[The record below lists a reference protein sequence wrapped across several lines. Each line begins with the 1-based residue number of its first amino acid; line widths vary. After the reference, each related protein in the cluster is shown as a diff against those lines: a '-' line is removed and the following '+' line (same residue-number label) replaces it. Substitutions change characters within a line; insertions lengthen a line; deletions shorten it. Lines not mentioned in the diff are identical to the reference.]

1 VAQKKPAGR
10 STMICFPEVV
20 QVTYMDAFPF
30 GIFSP
35 MLYVLRVFAWMVSG
49 RWGGLR

>member
-1 VAQKKPAGR
+1 
-10 STMICFPEVV
+10 MICFPEVV